1 MLMCRMRCIDPALQA
16 VESASLVSALL
27 HAAAAVPLSSH
38 TSAHYASGRCVQ
50 ADMKYKD

>member
-16 VESASLVSALL
+16 VKSALLVFALL
-27 HAAAAVPLSSH
+27 HAAAAFPFFSH
-38 TSAHYASGRCVQ
+38 TSAHNALGGCAQ